1 MKRRNG
7 LKIMLSLLS
16 LVGSFSI
23 IIILAV
29 INGVIGFLSAMGV
42 TLFGCLAV
50 CKYLGMN
57 VIMSY
62 PLLITLAILSGV
74 LRGALRYIEQY
85 SNHFIAFKL
94 LAIIRDKIFKHLRV
108 LAPAKLDDK
117 KKGSII
123 SMITSDIET
132 LEVFYAHTI
141 SPILIA
147 VCVSTFVVVY
157 VGLLSTWYLS
167 FIALG
172 SYIIIGII
180 LPIISSKA
188 MSKDGVEYR
197 RELSDFSAYYLDSI
211 KGVREIVMHNAKDV
225 RVDNVNKKSAS
236 LLKKTKDIK
245 HKSGTVMAITEAL
258 VSISILGTLVVSMYL
273 YKNGTITIAKAIL
286 GATTIFSSFGPVI
299 ALSALPANLTQTFA
313 SGDRVLNLLE
323 EKPKVSEIKGKN
335 DFNFE
340 SLEVKNLNFSYS
352 DEHTLKDINLKVNK
366 GEIVGIIGESGCG
379 KSTILKM
386 LLRFYKKDSGEI
398 LYNGID
404 IENINTSSLL
414 TNVTMVSQSTYLF
427 DDTIKNNLK
436 IAKLDATD
444 EEIKEA
450 CKLASISDF
459 IESLPDKYDTPVGNL
474 GDNLSQGERQ
484 RIGLARAFLRGSE
497 LILLDEVT
505 SNVDSINE
513 GVILKSLKDIK
524 TRRSIILISHRESS
538 MSIADRIYKVDG
550 GNIMEVSRG

>member
-172 SYIIIGII
+172 SYVIIGII

-258 VSISILGTLVVSMYL
+258 VSISILGTLVMSMYL
-273 YKNGTITIAKAIL
+273 YKNGTITIAEAIL

-340 SLEVKNLNFSYS
+340 SLEVKNLNFSYN

-450 CKLASISDF
+450 CRLASISDF